1 MTLGGLALAVGI
13 LVDMSTVAI
22 ENIHSHLQMGKA
34 VPRGSGR
41 FRKEV
46 ALPLLIAMLCVLA
59 VFLPSFFMVGAAKG
73 LFVPLSL
80 AVGFSMVTSYIL
92 AGTLVNVMA
101 IWLLKAHSKSKIDSA
116 GSHPKGFARF
126 QAHYAAVN
134 AKAFKDQSFC
144 HYFISYFVWRNNL
157 DNRNKTGD

>member
-1 MTLGGLALAVGI
+1 MPRAVA
-13 LVDMSTVAI
+13 D
-22 ENIHSHLQMGKA
+22 
-34 VPRGSGR
+34 SG
-41 FRKEV
+41 KEV

-101 IWLLKAHSKSKIDSA
+101 IWLLKAHSKSRDLIAPAAIQKVLQ
-116 GSHPKGFARF
+116 GSRPIMPR
-126 QAHYAAVN
+126 QCE
-134 AKAFKDQSFC
+134 SF
-144 HYFISYFVWRNNL
+144 
-157 DNRNKTGD
+157 